1 MSLRVAVLVSGEG
14 SNLQALIDSVHAEGA
29 VEIVGVASNNPDAR
43 GLERARAAGIETAAF
58 PTAEYDDRSD
68 RDDAMAAW
76 LEQQDVGLVV
86 LAGFMELLGASFVAR
101 FAGRILNVH
110 PSLLPAFPGVRSIEQ
125 ALDYGV
131 RVMGVTVHF
140 VDEGVDS
147 GPIILQEAFDPVPYA
162 ADIAAVERRVHEIE
176 HRLLPEAVRL
186 IAAGRVHI
194 DPAAP
199 RRVRIGQEGS
209 DGDD

>member
-1 MSLRVAVLVSGEG
+1 
-14 SNLQALIDSVHAEGA
+14 
-29 VEIVGVASNNPDAR
+29 
-43 GLERARAAGIETAAF
+43 
-58 PTAEYDDRSD
+58 
-68 RDDAMAAW
+68 
-76 LEQQDVGLVV
+76 VGLVV
-86 LAGFMELLGASFVAR
+86 LAGFMELLGSGFVRR
-101 FAGRILNVH
+101 FSGRIVNVH

-125 ALDYGV
+125 ALEYGV

-162 ADIAAVERRVHEIE
+162 RDIAAVERRVHEIE

-194 DPAAP
+194 DPDRP
-199 RRVRIGQEGS
+199 RHVRIDSEPES
-209 DGDD
+209 